1 MNKQAEYLSKIVLLK
16 QNLQKS
22 HKKLSIVDSSKDE
35 LIVLSFNQICI
46 IIHLFVFRH
55 DHSKGVLLTS
65 NNNYLNGVS
74 LLTISPITCSIERHL
89 RFRCCMT
96 NTRENWSARS
106 GFIIAAIGSAVGLGN
121 IWRFPYVAYENGG
134 GAFLIPYLI
143 AIFAAGLP
151 LLFLDY
157 AVGHKY
163 RSAPPTAYKKLF
175 NFESLGWWQVM
186 VTLII
191 GIYYASVLSWAG
203 TYVFYSI
210 GQKWGEDTQSF
221 FFNTYLQTGDG
232 LSFGFVPVLFFGLLV
247 VWAVVMLILY
257 GGVKKGVELSNKI
270 FMPMLVIL
278 FTILVIQSLRLPGAV
293 DGLNA
298 FFTPNWEAMKDYK
311 VWLAAFGHIFF
322 SLSIGF
328 GIMLTYAS
336 YLKAKTNLTGSGMV
350 VALANSSFE
359 ILAGVGIFAALG
371 FMAHNAG
378 VPVKEVVSG
387 GIGLAFIAFPKI
399 ISSLGA
405 GGDLFG
411 FLFFASLTVAGIT
424 SMVSILE
431 VPIAAFQDKLGWG
444 RTKAVSII
452 GGGSAVISILLFST
466 HSAITLVDII
476 DYFANNIGIVGGG
489 LLSII
494 VVSWFKR
501 PLMLQLQNHINAVSS
516 LKVGK
521 EWLLLLTFITPVS
534 LFAALVLTIK
544 DVAIKGYGDY
554 PIEVLLPVGG
564 GVVAF
569 FIIGAVLF
577 SRLKD
582 QGEK

>member
-1 MNKQAEYLSKIVLLK
+1 MT
-16 QNLQKS
+16 
-22 HKKLSIVDSSKDE
+22 DS
-35 LIVLSFNQICI
+35 
-46 IIHLFVFRH
+46 
-55 DHSKGVLLTS
+55 
-65 NNNYLNGVS
+65 
-74 LLTISPITCSIERHL
+74 
-89 RFRCCMT
+89 
-96 NTRENWSARS
+96 RESWSARS

-163 RSAPPTAYKKLF
+163 RKAPPTAYKKLM
-175 NFESLGWWQVM
+175 NSEALGWWQVM
-186 VTLII
+186 VTLLI

-203 TYVFYSI
+203 SYMFYSI
-210 GQKWGEDTQSF
+210 GQQWGTDTEKF
-221 FFNTYLQTGDG
+221 FFTSYLQNGEG
-232 LSFGFVPVLFFGLLV
+232 LAFGFVPTLFIGLV
-247 VWAVVMLILY
+247 IVWAVVMFILY

-270 FMPMLVIL
+270 FMPLLVIL
-278 FTILVIQSLRLPGAV
+278 FSILVVQALRLPGAV

-298 FFTPNWEAMKDYK
+298 FFTPNWEAMTNYK

-322 SLSIGF
+322 SLSVGF
-328 GIMLTYAS
+328 GIMLTYSS
-336 YLKAKTNLTGSGMV
+336 YLKRKTNLTGSGLV

-359 ILAGVGIFAALG
+359 ILAGIGIFAALG
-371 FMAHNAG
+371 FMAYSAG
-378 VPVKEVVSG
+378 SSVDDVVSG

-411 FLFFASLTVAGIT
+411 FLFFASLTVAGVT
-424 SMVSILE
+424 SMVSILQ
-431 VPIAAFQDKLGWG
+431 VPIAAFQDKLGWS
-444 RTKAVSII
+444 RKRAVTII
-452 GGGSAVISILLFST
+452 AGGSAIVSTILFST
-466 HSAITLVDII
+466 HSAITFVDII

-494 VVSWFKR
+494 LVTWFRR
-501 PLMLQLQNHINAVSS
+501 PLLKELQQHVNQYSS
-516 LKVGK
+516 IKLG
-521 EWLLLLTFITPVS
+521 WGWNFLLTIVTPLS
-534 LFAALVLTIK
+534 LLVALALTLKSIFAE
-544 DVAIKGYGDY
+544 GYGGY
-554 PIEVLLPVGG
+554 PLHILLTVGG
-564 GVVAF
+564 GTVAL

-582 QGEK
+582 QDAAEK

>member
-1 MNKQAEYLSKIVLLK
+1 MT
-16 QNLQKS
+16 
-22 HKKLSIVDSSKDE
+22 DS
-35 LIVLSFNQICI
+35 
-46 IIHLFVFRH
+46 
-55 DHSKGVLLTS
+55 
-65 NNNYLNGVS
+65 
-74 LLTISPITCSIERHL
+74 
-89 RFRCCMT
+89 
-96 NTRENWSARS
+96 RESWSARS

-163 RSAPPTAYKKLF
+163 RKAPPTAYKKLM
-175 NFESLGWWQVM
+175 NSEALGWWQVM
-186 VTLII
+186 VTLLI

-203 TYVFYSI
+203 SYMFYSI
-210 GQKWGEDTQSF
+210 GQQWGTDTEKF
-221 FFNTYLQTGDG
+221 FFTSYLQNGEG
-232 LSFGFVPVLFFGLLV
+232 LAFGFVPTLFIGLV
-247 VWAVVMLILY
+247 IVWAVVMFILY

-270 FMPMLVIL
+270 FIPLLLIL
-278 FTILVIQSLRLPGAV
+278 FSILVVQALRLPGAV

-298 FFTPNWEAMKDYK
+298 FFTPNWEAMTNYK

-322 SLSIGF
+322 SLSVGF
-328 GIMLTYAS
+328 GIMLTYSS
-336 YLKAKTNLTGSGMV
+336 YLKRKTNLTGSGLV

-359 ILAGVGIFAALG
+359 ILAGIGIFAALG
-371 FMAHNAG
+371 FMAYSAG
-378 VPVKEVVSG
+378 SSVDEVVSG

-411 FLFFASLTVAGIT
+411 FLFFASLTVAGVT
-424 SMVSILE
+424 SMVSILQ
-431 VPIAAFQDKLGWG
+431 VPIAAFQDKLGWS
-444 RTKAVSII
+444 RKRAVTII
-452 GGGSAVISILLFST
+452 AGGSAIVSTILFST
-466 HSAITLVDII
+466 HSAITFVDII

-494 VVSWFKR
+494 LVTWFRR
-501 PLMLQLQNHINAVSS
+501 PLLKELQQHVNQYSS
-516 LKVGK
+516 IKLGLG
-521 EWLLLLTFITPVS
+521 WNILLTIVTPLS
-534 LFAALVLTIK
+534 LLVALALTLKSIFAE
-544 DVAIKGYGDY
+544 GYGGY
-554 PIEVLLPVGG
+554 PLHILLIVGG
-564 GVVAF
+564 GTVAL

-582 QGEK
+582 QDAAEK